1 MILDFITSHGL
12 TVINLLIQCGLIK
25 FVADM
30 YKNYKAQVA
39 EREQKNAAL
48 LEGMRSVLRSEII
61 SMYYKSETQGYIT
74 IYNLENIT
82 DMYHAY
88 TALGGNGAIT
98 EIYHK
103 ALALPHQALER
114 R

>member
-1 MILDFITSHGL
+1 MSAHGL

-25 FVADM
+25 FVSDM
-30 YKNYKAQVA
+30 YKNYKAQVI
-39 EREQKNAAL
+39 ERELKTEAL
-48 LEGMRSVLRSEII
+48 HEGVRSVLRSEII
-61 SMYYKSETQGYIT
+61 SIYYKAEMQGFIT

-103 ALALPHQALER
+103 ALALPHQPLEGR
-114 R
+114 